1 MSEQTYKLISDKLV
15 PLLLVLMAGAG
26 YLLSLPP
33 EFCAGIGAAGLVAY
47 RNGEPKS
54 PQS

>member
-1 MSEQTYKLISDKLV
+1 MSEQTYKLISDKV
-15 PLLLVLMAGAG
+15 FPLLLVLLAGTG
-26 YLLSLPP
+26 YLLRLPS

-47 RNGEPKS
+47 RNGDAKS